1 MAVSGNVIKQRP
13 LPQYNGTQFKD
24 ETGKEDFAAMF
35 PPEVGNTVHTKD
47 HDDRCAGHQILYCEE
62 SGELFSR

>member
-1 MAVSGNVIKQRP
+1 LKCDFKVAVSGNVIKQRP

-35 PPEVGNTVHTKD
+35 PPEVGNT
-47 HDDRCAGHQILYCEE
+47 G
-62 SGELFSR
+62 S

>member
-1 MAVSGNVIKQRP
+1 LGSTNESFLKCDFKVAVSGNVIKQRP

-35 PPEVGNTVHTKD
+35 PPEVGNT
-47 HDDRCAGHQILYCEE
+47 G
-62 SGELFSR
+62 S